1 MRSALPF
8 SQAGVV
14 GAGLMGTGIGVVLA
28 AAGVYVLLTD
38 TDTARL
44 QESAVEVHRLA
55 AELVDAG
62 LLPEEERQALTGRVQ
77 YGALGQ
83 MGDLP
88 VVFEAVP
95 ENLAIKC
102 ALYAQIEHVLAPDAI
117 LCSNTSSLM
126 PSALAADLRYPERFL
141 VTHFFNPPHAVPLV
155 EVVPA
160 ARTSPEVVTRT
171 MAFLRAIGQVPVLV
185 RKEVPGFV
193 GNRLQYALLREALA
207 LVYDGVATAEEVDTV
222 IKTSIGRRYGT
233 IGPFET
239 VDLNGVDLF
248 LTIAEDLLPRLAKD
262 ERALDLLRER
272 VAAGKHGLRSG
283 EGFYPWPPA
292 HIAAVRGRRDHDL
305 LRRRLEDRQ
314 DP

>member
-1 MRSALPF
+1 M
-8 SQAGVV
+8 
-14 GAGLMGTGIGVVLA
+14 GAGLMGTGIGAVLA

-38 TDTARL
+38 TDAARL
-44 QESAVEVHRLA
+44 QESAIEVRRLA

-62 LLPEEERQALTGRVQ
+62 LLPEEERQALPARVHR
-77 YGALGQ
+77 GSLDQ

-88 VVFEAVP
+88 LVFEVVP
-95 ENLAIKC
+95 EDLAIKR
-102 ALYAQIEHVLAPDAI
+102 AAYVRLESMLAPEAI
-117 LCSNTSSLM
+117 ICSNTSSLM
-126 PSALAADLRYPERFL
+126 PSALALDLRHAERFL

-155 EVVPA
+155 EVVPSP
-160 ARTSPEVVTRT
+160 RTSPEVVTHA
-171 MAFLRAIGQVPVLV
+171 MAFLRAVGQIPVLV

-248 LTIAEDLLPRLAKD
+248 LTIAEDLLPQLAKD
-262 ERALDLLRER
+262 EQALDLLRER
-272 VAAGKHGLRSG
+272 VAAGKRGLRAG
-283 EGFYPWPPA
+283 EGFYLWPPER
-292 HIAAVRGRRDHDL
+292 IAAVRGRRDRDL